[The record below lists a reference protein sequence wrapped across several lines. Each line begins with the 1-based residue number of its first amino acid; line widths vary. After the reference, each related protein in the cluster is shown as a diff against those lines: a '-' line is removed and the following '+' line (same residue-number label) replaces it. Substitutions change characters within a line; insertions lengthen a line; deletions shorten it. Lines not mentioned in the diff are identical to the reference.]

1 MKQEDREALQKFGRM
16 LGQPLKKT
24 NVELEELHRISD
36 YNYCYVENTEGHVV
50 GISIRKTNK
59 DYILHI
65 LAVFESLQHLVLRDN
80 QISDLSPLKE
90 LHNLTNLYLIDNQIS
105 DLSPLKELHNLTSL
119 SLSGNQISDLSPL
132 KELHNLTSLN
142 LGGNQISDL
151 SPLKE
156 LHNLTSL
163 YLINNQIS
171 DLSPLKE
178 LHNLTSL
185 DLGANQIS
193 DLSPLKELHNLTSL
207 SLGGNQISDLSPLK
221 ELHNLTSLNLGG
233 NQISDLSPLKELHNL
248 TSLSLSGN
256 QISDLSPLKELH
268 NLTSLYLGE
277 NQISDLSPLKE
288 LHNLTSLYLWENQ
301 ISDLRPLYETIK
313 ANENIRLF
321 CTNYSYDDNVF
332 TFGDNPLDSPPKEII
347 EQGREE
353 VLRYFESKELIE
365 VNECKV
371 LVVGEGE
378 SGKTTL
384 IKRYLGE
391 EIPDEEDKT
400 DGIFIKQSIIK
411 DIQLEDST
419 TKDITLNIWDF
430 GGQEIYLQVHKF
442 FLTEKSLYILVVSSR
457 TDDKARKEIYD
468 GLRLIK
474 SYGGESSPII
484 VVGNKADQN
493 EHFSFIDEKTLQE
506 EGFTNPIFFC
516 KLSAKFGNDFPEG
529 NYRGEFDF
537 SNFEKCLR
545 RALPKVENITQKWP
559 KEYIRI
565 KNEIE
570 KEDEK
575 YISEEKFRE
584 ICTQNNANKDYQQLA
599 KLFNNLGTFTHFED
613 EDVRTLQELFI
624 TKPEWATNAVYD
636 ILGSR
641 ELLDEEKGSIVFDPA
656 TWHEIFKR
664 KNHEDI
670 YKKEHATYIKE
681 LIKKFYIGYE
691 CTKTNNQNILLI
703 PSVLGE
709 EQPDNDFDIYHAD
722 NLHVRIQYK
731 TYFSYILPQL
741 MARMHED
748 LTDIKWKGGAIFEK
762 NGATAKVIAN
772 QYEERIDIF
781 VQGTLERKRT
791 YLNHIWETLEIIQKN
806 IDKRSYEYLV
816 AIDKKS
822 DKEWEYENYEELLR
836 LEARGKTQYITGK
849 KDYSLSEILS
859 GIKTKEQRIQEVHK
873 YNFYGPINNPKFQ
886 SGRGSIQSEGGVIVS
901 HGDDAKITQT
911 NIWNNYGQAIAL
923 MENIVDSL
931 EEIVRDKKFED
942 LQYSQRSAVKDAKNA
957 TEETIEILKNKDATE
972 EKKKSTLSEWK
983 NIFGEKIKKLQ
994 PLAIA
999 STLIANAPKAMQNI
1013 DDAFK
1018 SILKY
1023 LS

>member
-1 MKQEDREALQKFGRM
+1 
-16 LGQPLKKT
+16 
-24 NVELEELHRISD
+24 
-36 YNYCYVENTEGHVV
+36 
-50 GISIRKTNK
+50 
-59 DYILHI
+59 
-65 LAVFESLQHLVLRDN
+65 
-80 QISDLSPLKE
+80 
-90 LHNLTNLYLIDNQIS
+90 
-105 DLSPLKELHNLTSL
+105 
-119 SLSGNQISDLSPL
+119 
-132 KELHNLTSLN
+132 
-142 LGGNQISDL
+142 
-151 SPLKE
+151 
-156 LHNLTSL
+156 
-163 YLINNQIS
+163 
-171 DLSPLKE
+171 
-178 LHNLTSL
+178 
-185 DLGANQIS
+185 
-193 DLSPLKELHNLTSL
+193 
-207 SLGGNQISDLSPLK
+207 
-221 ELHNLTSLNLGG
+221 
-233 NQISDLSPLKELHNL
+233 
-248 TSLSLSGN
+248 
-256 QISDLSPLKELH
+256 
-268 NLTSLYLGE
+268 
-277 NQISDLSPLKE
+277 
-288 LHNLTSLYLWENQ
+288 
-301 ISDLRPLYETIK
+301 
-313 ANENIRLF
+313 
-321 CTNYSYDDNVF
+321 
-332 TFGDNPLDSPPKEII
+332 
-347 EQGREE
+347 
-353 VLRYFESKELIE
+353 
-365 VNECKV
+365 
-371 LVVGEGE
+371 
-378 SGKTTL
+378 
-384 IKRYLGE
+384 
-391 EIPDEEDKT
+391 
-400 DGIFIKQSIIK
+400 
-411 DIQLEDST
+411 
-419 TKDITLNIWDF
+419 
-430 GGQEIYLQVHKF
+430 
-442 FLTEKSLYILVVSSR
+442 
-457 TDDKARKEIYD
+457 
-468 GLRLIK
+468 
-474 SYGGESSPII
+474 
-484 VVGNKADQN
+484 
-493 EHFSFIDEKTLQE
+493 
-506 EGFTNPIFFC
+506 
-516 KLSAKFGNDFPEG
+516 
-529 NYRGEFDF
+529 
-537 SNFEKCLR
+537 LR